1 MSESYPLHHPEAD
14 LLLDYASGRAGQA
27 ESVLVA
33 THLALC
39 PSCREEVRGYEAIGG
54 MLMET
59 AQPEPLSDGA
69 LSAVMARL
77 DDEGRTGP
85 AVPPPAMDAETL
97 RLIPQPLRRYL
108 GAGIDELP
116 WRTRGIGVR
125 EAMLDLGDP
134 SVRTSLVRIAPGG
147 RILAHTHGEL
157 ERTIVL
163 KGAYTD
169 NTGRYARGDVGVATA
184 ELDHTP
190 VADRDEECICLILVE
205 GGLRFTGRFSR
216 LLNPLVQR

>member
-1 MSESYPLHHPEAD
+1 MEA
-14 LLLDYASGRAGQA
+14 AK
-27 ESVLVA
+27 
-33 THLALC
+33 
-39 PSCREEVRGYEAIGG
+39 
-54 MLMET
+54 
-59 AQPEPLSDGA
+59 PEPLSDGA

-77 DDEGRTGP
+77 DDDGREEP
-85 AVPPPAMDAETL
+85 VAPPPEMDAETL
-97 RLIPQPLRRYL
+97 HLIPEPLRGYL
-108 GAGIDELP
+108 EGGLDALP

-134 SVRTSLVRIAPGG
+134 GVRTSLVRIAPGG
-147 RILAHTHGEL
+147 RILAHTHCEL

-190 VADRDEECICLILVE
+190 VAERDQECICLILVE